1 MDQIVQDDEK
11 LNTEIRKFLKK
22 VGITSQKEIERAIKQ
37 KLDNGELQGVD
48 KLASKMVLQIPVL
61 DLEYTIDSEIE
72 LH

>member
-1 MDQIVQDDEK
+1 MDQMVLDDEK

-22 VGITSQKEIERAIKQ
+22 VGITSQKEIERAIKE
-37 KLDNGELQGVD
+37 KLDNGELQGTD
-48 KLASKMVLQIPVL
+48 KLASKMVLMIPAL